1 MGMLLYEAY
10 AALCCIGVC
19 MLFFMLGVLLLVYTG
34 MLVHGPCCILGDVML
49 VNIVSMVPFGQWR
62 VSVLSCGSG
71 FYLMNIVIGLCALVV
86 FCCVSRKY
94 KHRQMDEPSHEYRY
108 AEAYY
113 SNVQ

>member
-1 MGMLLYEAY
+1 
-10 AALCCIGVC
+10 
-19 MLFFMLGVLLLVYTG
+19 
-34 MLVHGPCCILGDVML
+34 ML

-71 FYLMNIVIGLCALVV
+71 FYLMNIVIGLCAFLV

-113 SNVQ
+113 SNIRT